1 MRDGLNFI
9 CEVLSWSTVQAFLLA
24 VVLLIV
30 LGTIGNRTEDED
42 VEDKRESKV
51 KVRPP
56 GTDEHLSMNGK
67 E

>member
-51 KVRPP
+51 KGSPP